1 MTLIQRGETTM
12 KTLLKTALVA
22 IPLVVATG
30 TTQAAGDASAGRAK
44 AAVCAACHGPN
55 GVSANPQWPNLA
67 GQKDLYLIKQMKAFR
82 DGTRVDPLMSA
93 QAHATATSRTWP
105 PISAASIKR
114 PGRTK
119 QALPAR
125 LGGPFVLSG

>member
-1 MTLIQRGETTM
+1 M

-22 IPLVVATG
+22 LPLVIASG
-30 TTQAAGDASAGRAK
+30 AAQAAGDASAGRAK

-67 GQKDLYLIKQMKAFR
+67 GQKDLYLIKQLKAFR

-93 QAHATATSRTWP
+93 QA
-105 PISAASIKR
+105 
-114 PGRTK
+114 
-119 QALPAR
+119 QALSDREIGDLAAYFSS
-125 LGGPFVLSG
+125 LK